1 MKDSSNHF
9 PVRLETKTGKKKKLK
24 MTEVMQLDISGIPFE
39 EPNRDQFQQFNP
51 EQHDDPEISLLQS
64 HGSSRSDDQLQN
76 KLTSVRLLK

>member
-9 PVRLETKTGKKKKLK
+9 PVRLERKTEKRKK

-39 EPNRDQFQQFNP
+39 EPNRDQFQNFNP

-64 HGSSRSDDQLQN
+64 HGLSNSADQLQN
-76 KLTSVRLLK
+76 KLTSVRLLQ